1 MTGVLPVALEDAT
14 KTLQALLLT
23 GKEYVCIMQLHGSV
37 SNEVVQQ
44 ILREFVGEIYQ
55 RPPLRSSVKRRIRT
69 RWIYQI
75 SFLEMQEN
83 NVLFSVGCQAGTYI
97 RKLCHDIG
105 EALGCGA
112 HMRELRR
119 IRTGPFTEEK
129 LSTLY
134 DLADAY
140 AAWAE
145 KGDEFLLRQLIS
157 PMEFGLSLLPKIY
170 IRDSAVDA
178 ICHGA
183 NLAIPGIVK
192 VETEIK
198 SGDIVAVFTQKGEA
212 IALAKALLSTEGI
225 LDLDHGLATKTERV
239 IMSQGVY
246 PRMWRSRPKSPR

>member
-14 KTLQALLLT
+14 KILQALLLT
-23 GKEYVCIMQLHGSV
+23 GKEYVCVMQLHSSV
-37 SNEVVQQ
+37 SNGLVQQ
-44 ILREFVGEIYQ
+44 VLNEFVGEIYQ

-75 SFLEMQEN
+75 NFLEMQGN

-129 LSTLY
+129 LSTLH
-134 DLADAY
+134 DLADAC
-140 AAWAE
+140 AAWME
-145 KGDEFLLRQLIS
+145 KGDESLLRKLIS

-170 IRDSAVDA
+170 VRDSAVDA

-192 VETEIK
+192 VETGIK
-198 SGDIVAVFTQKGEA
+198 SGDVVAVFTQKGEV
-212 IALAKALLSTEGI
+212 IALAKALLSSEDI
-225 LDLDHGLATKTERV
+225 LDLDHGLVAKTERV
-239 IMSQGVY
+239 IMPPGTY
-246 PRMWRSRPKSPR
+246 PRMWRSRQKST